1 MKPDSSRSNG
11 IRLYKVGF
19 NRREKLLEASVRDR
33 ISRWLEGHLAIFY
46 KNVNLMRP
54 ARCDPDIAL
63 GQVWGRPEVKKIQGS
78 MSQQGTDAERNC
90 ELLSQLIVD

>member
-11 IRLYKVGF
+11 ISLYKVGF

-46 KNVNLMRP
+46 KKVNLMRP

-63 GQVWGRPEVKKIQGS
+63 GRRL
-78 MSQQGTDAERNC
+78 GTTRSKENTGQHESTRY
-90 ELLSQLIVD
+90 

>member
-11 IRLYKVGF
+11 ISLYKVGF

-54 ARCDPDIAL
+54 ARCDPDIARSSSKEEASFRS
-63 GQVWGRPEVKKIQGS
+63 QVLVSNQGAFNGELRAE
-78 MSQQGTDAERNC
+78 MSNV
-90 ELLSQLIVD
+90 SF